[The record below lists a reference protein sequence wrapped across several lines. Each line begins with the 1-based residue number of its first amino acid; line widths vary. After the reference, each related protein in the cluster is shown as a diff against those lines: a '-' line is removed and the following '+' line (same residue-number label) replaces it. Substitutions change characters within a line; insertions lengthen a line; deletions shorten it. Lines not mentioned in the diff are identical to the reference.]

1 MNGRSEGHT
10 LKDVG
15 ETYEYGFLSNRV
27 LNLVK
32 LPYSTMGHGDRE
44 MMAYE
49 SIGRDYLFWHNN
61 ASAGE
66 KGLPTIY

>member
-1 MNGRSEGHT
+1 M
-10 LKDVG
+10 KDVRK
-15 ETYEYGFLSNRV
+15 TYEYVFLSNCV

-49 SIGRDYLFWHNN
+49 SIGKDYLFWHNK
-61 ASAGE
+61 ASAEE
-66 KGLPTIY
+66 KE